1 MLISVA
7 IPKPIRNTFTYE
19 ALPDVQINL
28 GSRVSVS
35 FGNQTLIGIVVE
47 KETSDKKISS
57 RIKRINAVLDSR
69 GDMPIDILNLCLWA
83 ADYYHHP
90 IGDVFTNALPALLRA
105 QETKSNLFVERK
117 LSLTSLGHELNR
129 STKKLSTKK
138 KLLFGLIQKEGKT
151 RDALFKSGIKPYLI
165 RVFLNEGWAYWHTTK
180 REPGEKTP
188 QGNVNYGDLI
198 LNRDQENVIAQLSL
212 KDENKPFLLQGI
224 TGSGKTEIY
233 LRAIEPHLERGG
245 QALILVPEIGLTP
258 QIVSRFENRFC
269 TRVSVINSSLTDK
282 QRAKAWIEAKEGEN
296 RIILGTRSAIFT
308 PLKNLGII
316 IVDEEHDLSY
326 KQQEGFRYS
335 ARDLAIYRSHTER
348 IPIILGSATP
358 SLESLFNA
366 ERGKYKK
373 LLLDSR
379 PTESHPE
386 TYRVVDTSQFPS
398 REGLTQFALRSIRKT
413 LASGKQALV
422 FVNQRGFCPILL
434 CEECKQVATCDRCQV
449 RLTYHQTTEVLSCHH
464 CGRIKSYPAPCDS
477 CGSSRLI
484 QLGVGTERLE
494 KFLKDVFPEEEIL
507 RIDSDSM
514 RKKNSMLLAIER
526 IKEDKPRILI
536 GTQIL
541 AKGHHFPNI
550 TLVIIVNADAGFY
563 SADFRALERLGQ
575 TILQVGGRAGR
586 GKHRGEVLIQ
596 TQFGNQE
603 TLQKLIKTGYQKF
616 AEHLLKE
623 RADASLPPVRYEVA
637 VHTECPEQDVAVDF
651 LQNIKKGIAKSN
663 DLSVAGPLPAIIEK
677 KNNRFRQKLI
687 LISKERELLH
697 KKLSEIERF
706 ISRSKVPRGL
716 KWSIDVDPLNMV

>member
-180 REPGEKTP
+180 REPEEKTP
-188 QGNVNYGDLI
+188 QRNISYGDLI

-514 RKKNSMLLAIER
+514 RKKNSMRLAIEK

>member
-180 REPGEKTP
+180 REPEEKTP
-188 QGNVNYGDLI
+188 QRNISYGDLI

-282 QRAKAWIEAKEGEN
+282 QRAKAWIEAKEGQN

-514 RKKNSMLLAIER
+514 RKKNSMRLAIEK

-706 ISRSKVPRGL
+706 ISRSKLPRGL

>member
-180 REPGEKTP
+180 REPEEKTP
-188 QGNVNYGDLI
+188 QRNISYGDLI

-514 RKKNSMLLAIER
+514 RKKNSMRLAIEK

-706 ISRSKVPRGL
+706 ISRSKLPRGL

>member
-1 MLISVA
+1 
-7 IPKPIRNTFTYE
+7 
-19 ALPDVQINL
+19 
-28 GSRVSVS
+28 
-35 FGNQTLIGIVVE
+35 
-47 KETSDKKISS
+47 
-57 RIKRINAVLDSR
+57 
-69 GDMPIDILNLCLWA
+69 
-83 ADYYHHP
+83 
-90 IGDVFTNALPALLRA
+90 
-105 QETKSNLFVERK
+105 
-117 LSLTSLGHELNR
+117 
-129 STKKLSTKK
+129 
-138 KLLFGLIQKEGKT
+138 
-151 RDALFKSGIKPYLI
+151 
-165 RVFLNEGWAYWHTTK
+165 
-180 REPGEKTP
+180 
-188 QGNVNYGDLI
+188 
-198 LNRDQENVIAQLSL
+198 
-212 KDENKPFLLQGI
+212 
-224 TGSGKTEIY
+224 
-233 LRAIEPHLERGG
+233 
-245 QALILVPEIGLTP
+245 
-258 QIVSRFENRFC
+258 
-269 TRVSVINSSLTDK
+269 
-282 QRAKAWIEAKEGEN
+282 
-296 RIILGTRSAIFT
+296 
-308 PLKNLGII
+308 
-316 IVDEEHDLSY
+316 
-326 KQQEGFRYS
+326 
-335 ARDLAIYRSHTER
+335 
-348 IPIILGSATP
+348 
-358 SLESLFNA
+358 
-366 ERGKYKK
+366 
-373 LLLDSR
+373 
-379 PTESHPE
+379 
-386 TYRVVDTSQFPS
+386 
-398 REGLTQFALRSIRKT
+398 
-413 LASGKQALV
+413 
-422 FVNQRGFCPILL
+422 
-434 CEECKQVATCDRCQV
+434 
-449 RLTYHQTTEVLSCHH
+449 
-464 CGRIKSYPAPCDS
+464 
-477 CGSSRLI
+477 LI

-514 RKKNSMLLAIER
+514 RKKNSMRLAIEK